1 MSHDDFAFEPIRG
14 LPALLPKGED
24 LLWQGAPDW
33 KSLSIHAYHARK
45 VALYFAAL
53 VLVRIAFGI
62 HDGHATSAVV
72 LSCLWLVTLGLV
84 ATGVLTLLA
93 YLCSR
98 MTVYSITTQRLV
110 LRHGIAVPMT
120 INIPF
125 SLVESAGLKPLGN
138 GTGDISINVSKEQR
152 VGYLV
157 TWPHVRPGYITNPQ
171 PSFRALRDAQQA
183 SDVLAGALAA
193 QAGVAPVSI
202 EQAAPR
208 SEPRPSVGSNIDPR
222 TFAAF

>member
-14 LPALLPKGED
+14 LPALLPEGEK

-33 KSLSIHAYHARK
+33 KSLAIRAFHARK

-53 VLVRIAFGI
+53 VLVRVGFGLQ
-62 HDGHATSAVV
+62 DGHATTAIV

-98 MTVYSITTQRLV
+98 MTVYSITSQRLV

-125 SLVESAGLKPLGN
+125 SLVESADLKQFGDH
-138 GTGDISINVSKEQR
+138 TGDISISVTKEQR
-152 VGYLV
+152 VGFLV
-157 TWPHVRPGYITNPQ
+157 TWPHVRPGHITNPQ
-171 PSFRALRDAQQA
+171 PSFRALRNAQHA
-183 SDVLAGALAA
+183 SEVLSGALAA

-202 EQAAPR
+202 EQPTPKSDPR
-208 SEPRPSVGSNIDPR
+208 ASASGNIDPR
-222 TFAAF
+222 TVAAC

>member
-14 LPALLPKGED
+14 LPALLPKGEE

-33 KSLSIHAYHARK
+33 KSLAIYAYHARK

-53 VLVRIAFGI
+53 VLVRVGFGI
-62 HDGHATSAVV
+62 HDGHAASAVA

-98 MTVYSITTQRLV
+98 MTVYSITSQRLV

-125 SLVESAGLKPLGN
+125 SLVESAGLKQFAN
-138 GTGDISINVSKEQR
+138 GTGDISINVTKEQR

-157 TWPHVRPGYITNPQ
+157 TWPHVRPGHITNPQ
-171 PSFRALRDAQQA
+171 PSFRALQDAQQA
-183 SDVLAGALAA
+183 SEMLAGALAA
-193 QAGVAPVSI
+193 QAGVAPVSV
-202 EQAAPR
+202 EPTAPR
-208 SEPRPSVGSNIDPR
+208 LEPRASAGGNIDPR
-222 TFAAF
+222 TVAAF